1 MGRNSRTSGF
11 DALIRMPWPVGVTAG
26 VVAFSAC
33 RYGIL
38 WWFSRQD
45 GLLAP
50 GLAAQLAQV
59 LATLSWILLGI
70 CWLAAVLSSLEA
82 RRRGV
87 LLDTR
92 TTLDSLAAGGWRQF
106 EQLVAEAFRRRGY
119 AVEETG
125 LGEPMAASTSSF
137 A

>member
-11 DALIRMPWPVGVTAG
+11 DALIRMPWPVGIAAG

-33 RYGIL
+33 RYGIP

-59 LATLSWILLGI
+59 LAPLSWILLGI
-70 CWLAAVLSSLEA
+70 CWLAAVLSYLEA

-125 LGEPMAASTSSF
+125 LGEPMAASTSSS